1 MTKNLYGAEAGPA
14 TMHAPINVGTYDPE
28 RWMEVQS
35 FIPEP
40 TQHSL
45 LPPAVSKAQA
55 MGTVCAALR
64 LLGAREIDIAAW
76 RLIADVTDRKAWHAP
91 DRAPVNWK
99 RQCDLARELGISERH
114 WRRIEGRLSDCGVLA
129 RMTADNGYRG
139 RRSGQPYG
147 APIHCGLSLEPTIA
161 NYRALAG
168 IVEEAALA
176 EEARQEL
183 ALAARTARR
192 RVGLLVAGLD
202 DIEMRRWAKGRLDE
216 LDEGLRPASTRVA
229 PHADLAAWQEALVS
243 LEGAIREAMI
253 PCPPPE
259 QAPAAGSAPASGRST
274 APVPRDPGMDIV
286 AGNGDRP
293 VEDAGNQPLLSGAPD
308 SGVRCHIQPV
318 QELRCI
324 QDEGSAKRER
334 APHGCPTGLQMT
346 ESDMRDLA
354 SDDVALW
361 LDANDDWQD
370 ALPHILREL
379 GINVSAWHDACD
391 VMGPA
396 LAFLSLLVIDRN
408 RFHPD
413 SPVHNPGGALRA
425 MTGKAREGRL
435 NLAGSILG
443 IRHRER
449 KGRQPKA
456 SPTPRRPS

>member
-1 MTKNLYGAEAGPA
+1 MTKHVPGAEAGPD
-14 TMHAPINVGTYDPE
+14 TMHVPVDTATYDAE
-28 RWMEVQS
+28 RWTEVQS

-40 TQHSL
+40 NQHSL
-45 LPPAVSKAQA
+45 LPAAVSKAQA

-76 RLIADVTDRKAWHAP
+76 RLIADVTDRKAWHAH
-91 DRAPVNWK
+91 DRSPVNWK

-114 WRRIEGRLSDCGVLA
+114 WRRIETRLADCGVLA

-139 RRSGQPYG
+139 RRSGQAYG
-147 APIHCGLSLEPTIA
+147 APIHCGLSLEPALA
-161 NYRALAG
+161 NFRALTG
-168 IVEEAALA
+168 IVQEAALA

-183 ALAARTARR
+183 ALTARTARR

-253 PCPPPE
+253 PCPPP
-259 QAPAAGSAPASGRST
+259 ASGRST
-274 APVPRDPGMDIV
+274 APVPRDPGMDIA
-286 AGNGDRP
+286 AGSGDRP
-293 VEDAGNQPLLSGAPD
+293 VENTGNQPLLSGAPD

-318 QELRCI
+318 QDLERI
-324 QDEGSAKRER
+324 QHEESAKREP
-334 APHGCPTGLQMT
+334 PHRKTPAEIRMT
-346 ESDMRDLA
+346 EQDLRDLA
-354 SDDVALW
+354 SDDVAIW
-361 LDANDDWQD
+361 LDATDDWQD
-370 ALPHILREL
+370 ALPHVLREL
-379 GINVSAWHDACD
+379 GINVSAWHDACHA
-391 VMGPA
+391 MGPP
-396 LAFLSLLVIDRN
+396 LAFVALLVVDRN

-413 SPVHNPGGALRA
+413 SPVQNPGGALRA
-425 MTGKAREGRL
+425 MTRAAREGRL

-443 IRHRER
+443 IRARER